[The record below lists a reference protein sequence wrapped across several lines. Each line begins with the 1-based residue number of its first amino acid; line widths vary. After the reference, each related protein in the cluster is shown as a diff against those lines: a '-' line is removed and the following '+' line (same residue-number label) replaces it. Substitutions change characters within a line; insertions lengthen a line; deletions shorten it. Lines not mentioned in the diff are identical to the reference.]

1 MYENLSIPFEKQ
13 YAELHAQSHYLKP
26 HVRKTLMTPNQ
37 FIRESKRF
45 ETKRA
50 MHLLRKKKRIII
62 MKQNIANAYVRKSHR
77 SCT

>member
-1 MYENLSIPFEKQ
+1 MYENLSIPLEKQ

-50 MHLLRKKKRIII
+50 MHLLRKKKANHNYETKHCERI
-62 MKQNIANAYVRKSHR
+62 
-77 SCT
+77 CT